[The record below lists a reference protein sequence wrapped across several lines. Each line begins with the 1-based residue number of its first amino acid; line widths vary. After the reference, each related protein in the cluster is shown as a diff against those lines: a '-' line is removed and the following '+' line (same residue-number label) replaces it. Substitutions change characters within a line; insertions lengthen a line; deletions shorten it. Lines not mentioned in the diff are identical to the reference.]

1 MMLEAGEGWKGTDG
15 AWVAFPDPSDGRE
28 GEVGGGRR
36 EWEGGQRAVMGS
48 KTPSPFLLDKTGWQ
62 NLEY

>member
-28 GEVGGGRR
+28 SGREGGREDR
-36 EWEGGQRAVMGS
+36 EQSWEA
-48 KTPSPFLLDKTGWQ
+48 KFPPPDPSLKSIRVWMFYFP
-62 NLEY
+62 

>member
-48 KTPSPFLLDKTGWQ
+48 KTPSPFFAG
-62 NLEY
+62 

>member
-28 GEVGGGRR
+28 ER
-36 EWEGGQRAVMGS
+36 EGGSGREDREQSWEAKLPHLFCWIKQDGR
-48 KTPSPFLLDKTGWQ
+48 T
-62 NLEY
+62 

>member
-28 GEVGGGRR
+28 SGRG
-36 EWEGGQRAVMGS
+36 WEGGQRAVMGS